1 MNFCLTE
8 KILIMKDKLDKLQY
22 LDITE
27 KLELI
32 YMWVK
37 QGVITKSGF
46 KELIF
51 LYF

>member
-1 MNFCLTE
+1 
-8 KILIMKDKLDKLQY
+8 MKDKLDKLQY
-22 LDITE
+22 LDVSE
-27 KLELI
+27 KLDLI

-37 QGVITKSGF
+37 QGVINKNEF

>member
-1 MNFCLTE
+1 
-8 KILIMKDKLDKLQY
+8 MKDKLDKLQY
-22 LDITE
+22 LDVSE
-27 KLELI
+27 KLDLI

-37 QGVITKSGF
+37 QGVINKSEF